1 MTGQN
6 HFIDI
11 HSHILPHMD
20 DGSGSYEMSLN
31 MLRIAYDEGIHT
43 IIATPHNMPGK
54 GFAAIDKV
62 KERIEELHGRSAEM
76 GIDINILPGSEL
88 YYRGEIPELIENGTA
103 VPMNGKR
110 LVLVEFEPM
119 NDSRYII
126 NALKNIMN
134 TGYTP
139 IVAHV
144 ERYPSLLD
152 RKLENI
158 AAISDMGCYI
168 QMNASTVT
176 GKLGFGM
183 RRLIH
188 KLFKE
193 ELIDFI
199 GTDAHSDRTRAPRMA
214 ACAEFLYKKCS
225 RSYADSLLFGLAQD
239 VLL

>member
-6 HFIDI
+6 HFVDM

-20 DGSGSYEMSLN
+20 DGAATYDMSLN
-31 MLRIAYDEGIHT
+31 MLKIAYDEGIRT

-54 GFAAIDKV
+54 GFAVIDKV
-62 KERIEELHGRSAEM
+62 KERIEELHRRLAEI
-76 GIDINILPGSEL
+76 GIDMDILPGSEL
-88 YYRGEIPELIENGTA
+88 YYREEMPELIESGA
-103 VPMNGKR
+103 AMSMNGKKI
-110 LVLVEFEPM
+110 VLVEFEPV

-152 RKLENI
+152 RKLDNI
-158 AAISDMGCYI
+158 ATISNMGCYI

-176 GKLGFGM
+176 GKFGFGM

-188 KLFKE
+188 RLLKE